1 VPQQDARLGLDPAA
15 STLRAIIASP
25 PLEGWRRQVPVRLAS
40 KGLLQHLGSNMI
52 EPDSVVFVV
61 DDDPSVRRS
70 TERLLRLAGLKVQTF
85 RSAREFLVSQRPEGP
100 ACLVLDIRMPGLSG
114 MDLQR
119 ELSQSGI
126 NLPIIFITAHGDIPL
141 SVRAMK
147 AGAVEF
153 LTKPFRGRSL
163 LDAVRG
169 AIERDRS
176 THQGR
181 SETAELRERYE
192 QLTPREREV
201 MPRIASGMLNKQVA
215 GELATTER
223 TIKFHRA
230 HVMRKMQAE
239 SLADLVRM
247 TDKLG
252 LSTRQ

>member
-1 VPQQDARLGLDPAA
+1 
-15 STLRAIIASP
+15 
-25 PLEGWRRQVPVRLAS
+25 
-40 KGLLQHLGSNMI
+40 MI
-52 EPDSVVFVV
+52 EPDAIVFVV

-70 TERLLRLAGLKVQTF
+70 TERLLRSAGLKVQTF
-85 RSAREFLVSQRPEGP
+85 SSAREFFGSHRSEGP
-100 ACLVLDIRMPGLSG
+100 ACLILDVRMPGLSG

-119 ELSQSGI
+119 ELAQAGI
-126 NLPIIFITAHGDIPL
+126 HIPIIFITAHGDIPM

-153 LTKPFRGRSL
+153 LTKPFRSRSL
-163 LDAVRG
+163 VDAVLA

-176 THQGR
+176 VHKER
-181 SETAELRERYE
+181 SETQELHARYD

-201 MPRIASGMLNKQVA
+201 MPLITSGMLNKQVA

-230 HVMRKMQAE
+230 HIMQKMKAE

-247 TDKLG
+247 VEKLG
-252 LSTRQ
+252 VRGS